1 MTKNTK
7 WTFIYLLIFTSFQ
20 KLKELKSHDWICC
33 DETLPH
39 LISCVLFFFIL
50 LFLCRFFIFTLFC
63 VWKAKMNQIKK
74 QLQTQKKQIQFEDLS
89 NLGCSSQPSE
99 PPRLP
104 PPLPPPPPS
113 HQAEVRR
120 SSCTLPAT
128 PNSSSA
134 EGNESVQ
141 SAPVVD
147 AHTKQSL

>member
-74 QLQTQKKQIQFEDLS
+74 QLQTQKKQTDSIWRSQQPGLLFSAFGASSASSSSSSSSSFTSGWGSSVFLYSAGDAELFFCRRKRVS
-89 NLGCSSQPSE
+89 SKRSCGGCSY
-99 PPRLP
+99 
-104 PPLPPPPPS
+104 
-113 HQAEVRR
+113 
-120 SSCTLPAT
+120 
-128 PNSSSA
+128 
-134 EGNESVQ
+134 
-141 SAPVVD
+141 
-147 AHTKQSL
+147 